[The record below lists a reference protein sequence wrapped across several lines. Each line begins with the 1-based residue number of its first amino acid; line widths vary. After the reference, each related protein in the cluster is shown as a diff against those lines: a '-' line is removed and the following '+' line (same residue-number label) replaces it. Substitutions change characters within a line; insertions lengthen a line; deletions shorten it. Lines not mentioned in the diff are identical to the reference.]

1 MDNNTRNAEL
11 DQALDTLH
19 LDAAVAIEWQTACRW
34 FNEQPLNQGSYR
46 QIMHRWAERCR
57 STYKHHEVPELRMIL
72 GREKLTLL
80 RDTFLD
86 ESPVV
91 SLADFA

>member
-1 MDNNTRNAEL
+1 
-11 DQALDTLH
+11 
-19 LDAAVAIEWQTACRW
+19 
-34 FNEQPLNQGSYR
+34 
-46 QIMHRWAERCR
+46 
-57 STYKHHEVPELRMIL
+57 VPELKMIL

-91 SLADFA
+91 NLADFT